1 MRGTSNL
8 HVLGILNPN
17 TGGKN
22 LYGELSVHIR
32 APILNSDS
40 NVLVQYAWDVY
51 QVERGSRENTVFF
64 AVIRKSAK
72 QIALEI
78 HKHLAQRRIV

>member
-1 MRGTSNL
+1 MGAQIIAGVLL
-8 HVLGILNPN
+8 HVPGILNPN

-40 NVLVQYAWDVY
+40 NVRVQYAWDVY
-51 QVERGSRENTVFF
+51 ISF
-64 AVIRKSAK
+64 
-72 QIALEI
+72 
-78 HKHLAQRRIV
+78 